1 MDESEEVPDLVEFIL
16 LISLNRFVNFSICY
30 RGNRFSFHLQL
41 FLKIKFRYIIHL
53 DYKSFIGPSGRI
65 GYPSHHKITRQI
77 AEAANREKLRKTL
90 FTNLRL
96 NVRECVNFDIPLTLS
111 VLADVMEHMTKLIG
125 GVVPLVEV
133 RSDDRVY
140 PEAPSND
147 FRDVKL
153 VIAEIIDGPMEK
165 ESLRDE

>member
-1 MDESEEVPDLVEFIL
+1 M
-16 LISLNRFVNFSICY
+16 
-30 RGNRFSFHLQL
+30 
-41 FLKIKFRYIIHL
+41 
-53 DYKSFIGPSGRI
+53 
-65 GYPSHHKITRQI
+65 
-77 AEAANREKLRKTL
+77 
-90 FTNLRL
+90 
-96 NVRECVNFDIPLTLS
+96 NFDIPLTLS